1 MEGFAAE
8 RQSKTLTF
16 TRQDTAIGRPFSHH
30 GDRAE
35 ALGKGPEVMKKRVEG
50 KWREEEQGE
59 GGGKEEQEEKEEEK
73 EAARKG
79 DGRGGR
85 GREGSRGGGG
95 GVLSSSDVKSL
106 RQKRSGAECC
116 STCAGNPQCHWQ
128 PGDGED

>member
-50 KWREEEQGE
+50 KWREQGE
-59 GGGKEEQEEKEEEK
+59 GGGKEDQEEKEEEK

-79 DGRGGR
+79 DGRGG
-85 GREGSRGGGG
+85 
-95 GVLSSSDVKSL
+95 
-106 RQKRSGAECC
+106 
-116 STCAGNPQCHWQ
+116 
-128 PGDGED
+128 

>member
-59 GGGKEEQEEKEEEK
+59 GGGKRGTGGE
-73 EAARKG
+73 
-79 DGRGGR
+79 GRG
-85 GREGSRGGGG
+85 EGNCEEG
-95 GVLSSSDVKSL
+95 
-106 RQKRSGAECC
+106 
-116 STCAGNPQCHWQ
+116 
-128 PGDGED
+128 